1 MIDDKNNKNYFLK
14 DKINYD
20 EEYFFG
26 LNRNIFDFFDEVE
39 SENIHRIYPHKIF
52 CNKKCLFYDD
62 KRIYFFDTVHPSK
75 YGSSLINSLIIK
87 TIKKIQLSN

>member
-1 MIDDKNNKNYFLK
+1 MMKN
-14 DKINYD
+14 I
-20 EEYFFG
+20 FG

-62 KRIYFFDTVHPSK
+62 KRIYF
-75 YGSSLINSLIIK
+75 LIQFIPLNMEVL
-87 TIKKIQLSN
+87 